1 MSFTIEKKSAQSA
14 ARVGIL
20 KTAHG
25 DIPTPFF
32 MPIATAGA
40 IKGLP
45 ATAMSALGAKILL
58 SNTYH
63 LWLRPGT
70 KIISQAGGLHNF
82 MRWPGPILTDS
93 GGFQVFSL
101 SKTRRL
107 QDDGVVFQSHL
118 DGSRYFLT
126 PAKSLE
132 IQRILGADIMM
143 VLDECAPYPCARAA
157 AAAAVKRTT
166 AWANQSKLVDKSD
179 RQKLFGIVQGSVYPD
194 LRRQSA
200 RELVAMNFDGY
211 AIGGLAVG
219 EPADR
224 MREILA
230 GVTAELPA
238 DKPRYLMGVGY
249 PEQMVAAVK
258 LGVDMFDCVLPTRN
272 ARHGSLFIAA
282 VAGDTD
288 AREYLPGKYYRI
300 IRIKNE
306 KFQADMNI
314 LEENCDCPTC
324 QAGYSKAY
332 LRHLLVAGE
341 PLYVSLATTHNLRFY
356 LRMMEQGRNLI
367 AENSL

>member
-1 MSFTIEKKSAQSA
+1 MSFIIENKSNKSA
-14 ARVGIL
+14 ARSGVI

-45 ATAMSALGAKILL
+45 AKAMSDLGAKILL

-70 KIISQAGGLHNF
+70 EIISQAGGLHKF

-101 SKTRRL
+101 AKIRQLRA
-107 QDDGVVFQSHL
+107 DGVIFQSHL
-118 DGSRYFLT
+118 DGSRHLLT

-132 IQRILGADIMM
+132 IQGFLGSDIMM
-143 VLDECAPYPCARAA
+143 VLDECAPYPCTRVA

-166 AWANQSKLVDKSD
+166 MWAKQSQLVAKSS

-219 EPADR
+219 EPVTE
-224 MREILA
+224 MLKTLA
-230 GVTAELPA
+230 AVTTELPP

-272 ARHGSLFIAA
+272 ARHGSLFVAA
-282 VAGDTD
+282 VAGDVG
-288 AREYLPGKYYRI
+288 AREYLPGKHYRI

-306 KFQADMNI
+306 KYRADMEI
-314 LEENCDCPTC
+314 LEPDCDCPTC
-324 QAGYSKAY
+324 RAGYSKAY

-341 PLYVSLATTHNLRFY
+341 PLYVSLATAHNLRFY
-356 LRMMEQGRNLI
+356 LRMMEQMRVLI
-367 AENSL
+367 AENKL

>member
-1 MSFTIEKKSAQSA
+1 
-14 ARVGIL
+14 
-20 KTAHG
+20 
-25 DIPTPFF
+25 
-32 MPIATAGA
+32 
-40 IKGLP
+40 
-45 ATAMSALGAKILL
+45 
-58 SNTYH
+58 
-63 LWLRPGT
+63 
-70 KIISQAGGLHNF
+70 
-82 MRWPGPILTDS
+82 
-93 GGFQVFSL
+93 
-101 SKTRRL
+101 
-107 QDDGVVFQSHL
+107 
-118 DGSRYFLT
+118 
-126 PAKSLE
+126 
-132 IQRILGADIMM
+132 
-143 VLDECAPYPCARAA
+143 
-157 AAAAVKRTT
+157 
-166 AWANQSKLVDKSD
+166 
-179 RQKLFGIVQGSVYPD
+179 
-194 LRRQSA
+194 
-200 RELVAMNFDGY
+200 
-211 AIGGLAVG
+211 
-219 EPADR
+219 
-224 MREILA
+224 
-230 GVTAELPA
+230 
-238 DKPRYLMGVGY
+238 LMGVGY